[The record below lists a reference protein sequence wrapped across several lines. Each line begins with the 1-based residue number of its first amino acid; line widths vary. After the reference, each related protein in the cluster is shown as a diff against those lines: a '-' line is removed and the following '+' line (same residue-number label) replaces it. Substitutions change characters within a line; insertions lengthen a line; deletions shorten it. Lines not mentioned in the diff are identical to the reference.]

1 MLWDSSFSSVSAGD
15 KDTSD
20 HTMMRMLQV
29 IPTLSS
35 HFLSLSLYSFPF
47 EKAGIPNNLGS
58 IAKLFH
64 TIKLISQAM
73 VQSTYDVLVE
83 VTLQS
88 VQCLKKV

>member
-1 MLWDSSFSSVSAGD
+1 
-15 KDTSD
+15 
-20 HTMMRMLQV
+20 MRMLQV
-29 IPTLSS
+29 IPTLSA
-35 HFLSLSLYSFPF
+35 LSLSLSLDSLPF
-47 EKAGIPNNLGS
+47 EKARIPNNLHS

-73 VQSTYDVLVE
+73 VQGIYDVLVE